1 MKGNDERLLTSD
13 QALEVTKILEENN
26 MQTSCLLYNET
37 EAIRKLSAWK
47 EALPWIKPHY
57 AIKSNPALPLL
68 NDFHSNGASFD
79 CASRSELESVLSVGA
94 SRDDIVYSNPIKDES
109 DLMWAENHGVKY
121 TTADSIDELFKIK
134 ELAPNM
140 SVLWRIAIKEDSA
153 DNLSTTFSGKFGDD
167 IDTDEKIHTRM
178 SQI

>member
-1 MKGNDERLLTSD
+1 M
-13 QALEVTKILEENN
+13 
-26 MQTSCLLYNET
+26 
-37 EAIRKLSAWK
+37 
-47 EALPWIKPHY
+47 
-57 AIKSNPALPLL
+57 
-68 NDFHSNGASFD
+68 
-79 CASRSELESVLSVGA
+79 
-94 SRDDIVYSNPIKDES
+94 
-109 DLMWAENHGVKY
+109 KY

-140 SVLWRIAIKEDSA
+140 SILWRIAIKEDSA